1 MPDIPLPELRVLA
14 EKLGYKLV
22 PIKRYERFIPCVCG
36 CNRRTTWF
44 ITNNSELSVSLECKR
59 CGLEV
64 AGKSE
69 ADAKRNWNKLIR
81 EKEDENADKRSN
93 TGMV

>member
-1 MPDIPLPELRVLA
+1 MSDISLPELRALA
-14 EKLGYKLV
+14 EKMGYKLA

-44 ITNNSELSVSLECKR
+44 ITNNSGYSVSLECKK

-81 EKEDENADKRSN
+81 EIGDLKNDD
-93 TGMV
+93 

>member
-1 MPDIPLPELRVLA
+1 MLDISLPELRALA

-44 ITNNSELSVSLECKR
+44 ITNNSELRVSLECKR

-64 AGKSE
+64 AGKNE
-69 ADAKRNWNKLIR
+69 ADAKHNWNRLIR
-81 EKEDENADKRSN
+81 EKEKVKNDK
-93 TGMV
+93 